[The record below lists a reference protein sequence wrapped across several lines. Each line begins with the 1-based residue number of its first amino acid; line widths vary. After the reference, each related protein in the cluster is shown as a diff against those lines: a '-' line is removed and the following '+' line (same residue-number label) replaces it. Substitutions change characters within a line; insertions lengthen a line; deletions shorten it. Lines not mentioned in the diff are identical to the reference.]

1 MPEVISY
8 VCAYNCENVT
18 AVAQHEF
25 VPGQVCIVLHLLQ
38 QYPAIQQQE
47 KRGEGGGM
55 WVIAAGG
62 LLQWAKW
69 KATWEKESTTKDSTD
84 SSLGKPQGEG
94 RWK

>member
-38 QYPAIQQQE
+38 QYSAIQEQE
-47 KRGEGGGM
+47 KREWVCESLQLGDYCNGQNGEPLGSKR
-55 WVIAAGG
+55 VV
-62 LLQWAKW
+62 LR
-69 KATWEKESTTKDSTD
+69 TTMK
-84 SSLGKPQGEG
+84 
-94 RWK
+94 